1 MGVTRVGH
9 VVGVSCHQGEGLGA
23 SPGARELPPV
33 TLRGKQVQSLL
44 RCFLRDPAGDLV
56 LPSFHPSLHAPKD
69 LGRFSDAHT
78 HTHTHT
84 HTL

>member
-1 MGVTRVGH
+1 M
-9 VVGVSCHQGEGLGA
+9 
-23 SPGARELPPV
+23 
-33 TLRGKQVQSLL
+33 L

-78 HTHTHT
+78 HTHPHT